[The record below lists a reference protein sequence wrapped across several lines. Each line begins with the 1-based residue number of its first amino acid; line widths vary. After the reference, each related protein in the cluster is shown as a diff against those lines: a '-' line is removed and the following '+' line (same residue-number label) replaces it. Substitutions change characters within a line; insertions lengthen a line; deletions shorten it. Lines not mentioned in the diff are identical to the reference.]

1 MIGHASPSPSVT
13 RPLSSQRSKPATP
26 ALSSYSNANNT
37 LLHESLIT
45 KNKKLSM
52 MIRTVHSYM
61 THIEDL
67 DWIMTETE
75 KIMKNYMKSTAEK
88 AGAAHKIQI

>member
-1 MIGHASPSPSVT
+1 
-13 RPLSSQRSKPATP
+13 
-26 ALSSYSNANNT
+26 
-37 LLHESLIT
+37 
-45 KNKKLSM
+45 M

-67 DWIMTETE
+67 DWIMAETE
-75 KIMKNYMKSTAEK
+75 KIMKNYIKSTAEK